1 MASEILRF
9 IAAQDGGASHDRS
22 GSAYQ
27 VALQEIRN
35 GAKLGHWIWFV
46 FPQGPLGTSEMAQ
59 RYAIT
64 SPSEAT
70 AYLQHPILR
79 DRLLQITGAVT
90 EKLELGILPAVLMG
104 TEIDCQKLV
113 SSMTLFN
120 FIAIQD
126 NDQMLISATNRALQ
140 ELHSNGWEKCAKT
153 LEWLQKS

>member
-46 FPQGPLGTSEMAQ
+46 FPQGPFGASEMAQ

-79 DRLLQITGAVT
+79 DRLLEITGAVT
-90 EKLELGILPAVLMG
+90 EKLELGMLPAVLMG